1 MARRRSNK
9 SKGKGTSIPLLV
21 GLGVGLVVAVILLSG
36 VFKQDNGFAGKKVN
50 QNFSIANYRSDGSRF
65 ASSGNRYILEGR
77 VESIESHGNDRVVF
91 ISIRGNKDERLPL
104 LMTAE
109 NRGNVNITRGDTF
122 AFETECRTG
131 LLEDGSH
138 VKGILLIKNVETR

>member
-9 SKGKGTSIPLLV
+9 SKGKGKSLPLFI
-21 GLGVGLVVAVILLSG
+21 GLGIGLFVAIILITG
-36 VFKQDNGFAGKKVN
+36 VFKQDNSFAGKKVDR
-50 QNFSIANYRSDGSRF
+50 NFRIASYRNDGSRF
-65 ASSGNRYILEGR
+65 ASSGNRYVLEGR

-109 NRGNVNITRGDTF
+109 NRGQVNITRGDTF

-131 LLEDGSH
+131 LLESGKH
-138 VKGILLIKNVETR
+138 VKGILLIKNVEIR